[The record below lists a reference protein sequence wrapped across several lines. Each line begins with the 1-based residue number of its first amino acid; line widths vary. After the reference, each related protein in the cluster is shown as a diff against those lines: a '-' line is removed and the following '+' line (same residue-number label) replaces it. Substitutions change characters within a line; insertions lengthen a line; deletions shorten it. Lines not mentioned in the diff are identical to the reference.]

1 MRDATLGVDQAPG
14 SSLLLARLVGTG
26 GMTGVSGATVPIS
39 IDQIENPSP
48 PGSTGRDS
56 IASESLGSGAW
67 PAVCFDFFLFMSKTL
82 INDFICIY
90 YRMMVIPIR

>member
-1 MRDATLGVDQAPG
+1 MGIDQAPG

-26 GMTGVSGATVPIS
+26 NMTGVSGVSVPMNV
-39 IDQIENPSP
+39 DQIENPSP

-67 PAVCFDFFLFMSKTL
+67 PVV
-82 INDFICIY
+82 CIY
-90 YRMMVIPIR
+90 FILPYLPLKYNHLFYFRMMVILIR